1 MPRRRRVLL
10 ALALATSLSIVPA
23 PKPARADLLGADVAQ
38 LAAILAELLS
48 QGLQLASQLEQLQ
61 TQVRYTEQ
69 TLRQLDPSSLSG
81 LVNTFNT
88 LRWNY
93 QSLAGQVQTI
103 SFTAN
108 HVQSDFNRL
117 FPKDKSAW
125 RSVRSSDFDGYY
137 TGWQTE
143 ISNSSLVAMSA
154 QTQIDLLK
162 RQNDVMMDILRQ
174 SQGANGE
181 LRQLQLINQSLA
193 KIHDRLGTVV
203 EVLATSQRV
212 TAALAA
218 STSGQN
224 LMIRESK
231 QRRLDGYTDRGR
243 PSRVL
248 NRLP

>member
-1 MPRRRRVLL
+1 MSHRRRTLLVAVL
-10 ALALATSLSIVPA
+10 AASLMTFPGSRA
-23 PKPARADLLGADVAQ
+23 ARADLFGGDVAE
-38 LAAILAELLS
+38 LAAMLAELIS
-48 QGLQLASQLEQLQ
+48 QGINMANQLEQLQ
-61 TQVRYTEQ
+61 AQVRYTEQ

-93 QSLAGQVQTI
+93 QSLASQVQTI

-108 HVQSDFNRL
+108 HVQADFKRL
-117 FPKDKSAW
+117 FPKDKTAW
-125 RSVRSSDFDGYY
+125 RNVNAADFDSRYAS
-137 TGWQTE
+137 WQTE

-162 RQNDVMMDILRQ
+162 KQNDVMMDILRQ

-193 KIHDRLGTVV
+193 KIHDRLGAVV
-203 EVLATSQRV
+203 EVLATGQRV

-218 STSGQN
+218 TMSGEKM
-224 LMIRESK
+224 MIRESK
-231 QRRLDGYTDRGR
+231 QRRIEGYTNRGK
-243 PSRVL
+243 PARVL
-248 NRLP
+248 TKLP

>member
-1 MPRRRRVLL
+1 MSRRRRPVLCVVL
-10 ALALATSLSIVPA
+10 AAALWTVPS
-23 PKPARADLLGADVAQ
+23 PKTARADLFGADVAQ
-38 LAAILAELLS
+38 LAAILAELLT
-48 QGLQLASQLEQLQ
+48 QGLTLLNQLQQLE

-69 TLRQLDPSSLSG
+69 TLRQLDPTSFNG
-81 LVNTFNT
+81 LVNSFNT

-93 QSLAGQVQTI
+93 QSLVGQVQTI
-103 SFTAN
+103 RFTAN

-117 FPKDKSAW
+117 FPKDRTAW
-125 RSVRSSDFDGYY
+125 RSVPSSDFDRRYAS
-137 TGWQTE
+137 WQTE

-181 LRQLQLINQSLA
+181 LRQLQLINQSLG

-203 EVLATSQRV
+203 EVLATGQRV

-218 STSGQN
+218 SGAGERM
-224 LMIRESK
+224 MIRESK
-231 QRRLDGYTDRGR
+231 QRRLEGYTNRGR

>member
-1 MPRRRRVLL
+1 MSHPRRT
-10 ALALATSLSIVPA
+10 ALAAALAVSLLTVPP
-23 PKPARADLLGADVAQ
+23 PKAARADLFGGDVAE
-38 LAAILAELLS
+38 LAAILAEMLS
-48 QGLQLASQLEQLQ
+48 QGLQLANQINQLQ
-61 TQVRYTEQ
+61 TQIRYTEQ
-69 TLRQLDPSSLSG
+69 TLKQLDPTSFSG

-103 SFTAN
+103 RFTAS
-108 HVQSDFNRL
+108 HVQADFNRL
-117 FPKDKSAW
+117 FPKDKTAW
-125 RSVRSSDFDGYY
+125 RSIPSSDFDGRYAS
-137 TGWQTE
+137 WQTE
-143 ISNSSLVAMSA
+143 ISNSSLVAISA

-174 SQGANGE
+174 SQAANGE

-203 EVLATSQRV
+203 EVLATGQRV

-218 STSGQN
+218 SGSGEK

-231 QRRLDGYTDRGR
+231 QRRLDGYTNRGR

>member
-1 MPRRRRVLL
+1 MCHRRRAVLTVVLVASLL
-10 ALALATSLSIVPA
+10 AIPA
-23 PKPARADLLGADVAQ
+23 SRMARADLFGGDVVE

-48 QGLQLASQLEQLQ
+48 QGLNMVNQLEQLQ
-61 TQVRYTEQ
+61 AQVRYTEQ
-69 TLRQLDPSSLSG
+69 TLRQLDPTSLSG

-108 HVQSDFNRL
+108 QVHTDFNRL
-117 FPKDKSAW
+117 FPKDKNAW
-125 RSVRSSDFDGYY
+125 KNVRSSEFDSHY
-137 TGWQTE
+137 TTWQTE
-143 ISNSSLVAMSA
+143 ISNSSIVAMSA

-203 EVLATSQRV
+203 EVLATGQRV

-218 STSGQN
+218 TMSGEK

-231 QRRLDGYTDRGR
+231 QRRLEGYTNKGK
-243 PSRVL
+243 PARVL
-248 NRLP
+248 NKLP

>member
-1 MPRRRRVLL
+1 MCTRRRTVLAAALVAGLLVL
-10 ALALATSLSIVPA
+10 APPRT
-23 PKPARADLLGADVAQ
+23 ARTDLFGGDVAE
-38 LAAILAELLS
+38 LAAILTELVS
-48 QGLQLASQLEQLQ
+48 QGVQLADQLDRLQ
-61 TQVRYTEQ
+61 TQIRYTEQ
-69 TLRQLDPSSLSG
+69 TLRQLDPTSFSG
-81 LVNTFNT
+81 LVNAFNT

-103 SFTAN
+103 GFTAS
-108 HVQSDFNRL
+108 HVQTDFNRL
-117 FPKDKSAW
+117 FPKDKNAW
-125 RSVRSSDFDGYY
+125 RGVPSSNFDGYY

-143 ISNSSLVAMSA
+143 ISKSSLVAMSA

-218 STSGQN
+218 SGSGEK

-231 QRRLDGYTDRGR
+231 QRRLDGYTNRGR
-243 PSRVL
+243 PPRVL

>member
-1 MPRRRRVLL
+1 MSHRRHTVVVA
-10 ALALATSLSIVPA
+10 ALAVAILAVA
-23 PKPARADLLGADVAQ
+23 PNVGRADPFGGEVAQ
-38 LAAILAELLS
+38 LAAILSELLS
-48 QGLQLASQLEQLQ
+48 QGVQLANQLQ
-61 TQVRYTEQ
+61 QLQAEVRYTEQ
-69 TLRQLDPSSLSG
+69 TLQQLDPTSFSNL
-81 LVNTFNT
+81 LNTFNT

-103 SFTAN
+103 SFTAT
-108 HVQSDFNRL
+108 HVQSDFTRL
-117 FPKDKSAW
+117 FPKDKNAW
-125 RSVRSSDFDGYY
+125 RGAPSSAFDGYY

-154 QTQIDLLK
+154 QTQIDLLQ
-162 RQNDVMMDILRQ
+162 RQNDVMMGILRQ

-203 EVLATSQRV
+203 EVLATGQRV

-218 STSGQN
+218 ATSGQN
-224 LMIRESK
+224 LMLRESK
-231 QRRLDGYTDRGR
+231 QRRLDGYTNRGR

>member
-1 MPRRRRVLL
+1 MSHRRRN
-10 ALALATSLSIVPA
+10 ALAAVVVASLMMFPVPRA
-23 PKPARADLLGADVAQ
+23 ARADLFGGDVAE
-38 LAAILAELLS
+38 LAAMLAELIS
-48 QGLQLASQLEQLQ
+48 QGINMANQLEQLQ
-61 TQVRYTEQ
+61 AEVRYTEQ
-69 TLRQLDPSSLSG
+69 TLRQLDPTSLSG

-93 QSLAGQVQTI
+93 QSLASQVQTI

-108 HVQSDFNRL
+108 HVQADFNRL
-117 FPKDKSAW
+117 FPKDKAAW
-125 RSVRSSDFDGYY
+125 RRVNASDFDSHYAS
-137 TGWQTE
+137 WQTE

-162 RQNDVMMDILRQ
+162 KQNDVMMDILRQ

-203 EVLATSQRV
+203 EVLATGQRV

-218 STSGQN
+218 TMSGEKM
-224 LMIRESK
+224 MIRESK
-231 QRRLDGYTDRGR
+231 QRRLEGYTNRGK
-243 PSRVL
+243 PARVL

>member
-1 MPRRRRVLL
+1 MHHHRRTVLAVAVAACLVAPGASRR
-10 ALALATSLSIVPA
+10 
-23 PKPARADLLGADVAQ
+23 ARADLFGGDVAE
-38 LAAILAELLS
+38 LAAILSELIS
-48 QGLQLASQLEQLQ
+48 QGLQLASQLDQLQ
-61 TQVRYTEQ
+61 KEVRYTEQ
-69 TLRQLDPSSLSG
+69 TLRQLDPSSFSS

-93 QSLAGQVQTI
+93 QSLAGQARTI

-108 HVQSDFNRL
+108 HVQSDFTRL
-117 FPKDKSAW
+117 FPKDKTAW
-125 RSVRSSDFDGYY
+125 RSVSSSDFDGYY

-162 RQNDVMMDILRQ
+162 KQNDVMMDILRQ

-203 EVLATSQRV
+203 EVLATGQRV

-218 STSGQN
+218 SGSGEQ

-231 QRRLDGYTDRGR
+231 QRRLDGYTNRGQ

>member
-1 MPRRRRVLL
+1 MSHRRHTVVVAALAVALL
-10 ALALATSLSIVPA
+10 AVA
-23 PKPARADLLGADVAQ
+23 PNAARADPFGGDVAE
-38 LAAILAELLS
+38 LAAILSELLS
-48 QGLQLASQLEQLQ
+48 QGVQLANQLQ
-61 TQVRYTEQ
+61 QLQAEVRYTEQ
-69 TLRQLDPSSLSG
+69 TLQQLDPTSFSSL
-81 LVNTFNT
+81 LNTFNT

-108 HVQSDFNRL
+108 HVQSDFTRL
-117 FPKDKSAW
+117 FPKDTNAW
-125 RSVRSSDFDGYY
+125 RAAPSSAFDGYY

-154 QTQIDLLK
+154 QTQIDLLQ
-162 RQNDVMMDILRQ
+162 RQNDVMMGILRQ

-218 STSGQN
+218 ATSGQN
-224 LMIRESK
+224 LMLRESK
-231 QRRLDGYTDRGR
+231 QRRLDGYTNRGR

>member
-1 MPRRRRVLL
+1 MNHARRTILAAAVAACLL
-10 ALALATSLSIVPA
+10 APPTPRT
-23 PKPARADLLGADVAQ
+23 ARADIFGGDVVE
-38 LAAILAELLS
+38 LAAILSELLS
-48 QGLQLASQLEQLQ
+48 QGLQLANQIEQLQ
-61 TQVRYTEQ
+61 TQIRYTEQ
-69 TLRQLDPSSLSG
+69 TLKQLDPTSFSG

-93 QSLAGQVQTI
+93 QSIAGQVQTI
-103 SFTAN
+103 GFTAS
-108 HVQSDFNRL
+108 HVQADFNRM
-117 FPKDKSAW
+117 FPKDKTAW
-125 RSVRSSDFDGYY
+125 RSVPSSDFDGRYAS
-137 TGWQTE
+137 WQTE

-218 STSGQN
+218 SGSGEK

-231 QRRLDGYTDRGR
+231 QRRLDGYTNRGR

>member
-1 MPRRRRVLL
+1 MSHRRRTVLV
-10 ALALATSLSIVPA
+10 AVLSAFLFASA
-23 PKPARADLLGADVAQ
+23 PPKMARADLFGGDLAE

-48 QGLQLASQLEQLQ
+48 QGLAIASQLEQLQ

-69 TLRQLDPSSLSG
+69 TLRQLDPTSFRG
-81 LVNTFNT
+81 LLNTFNT

-117 FPKDKSAW
+117 FPKDKDAW
-125 RSVRSSDFDGYY
+125 RGARSSDFDRYY

-154 QTQIDLLK
+154 QTQIDLLR
-162 RQNDVMMDILRQ
+162 RQNDVMTDILRQ

>member
-1 MPRRRRVLL
+1 VTGGAREQVRTDEINLEGREVVLL
-10 ALALATSLSIVPA
+10 DERRDDA
-23 PKPARADLLGADVAQ
+23 
-38 LAAILAELLS
+38 
-48 QGLQLASQLEQLQ
+48 
-61 TQVRYTEQ
+61 
-69 TLRQLDPSSLSG
+69 
-81 LVNTFNT
+81 
-88 LRWNY
+88 
-93 QSLAGQVQTI
+93 
-103 SFTAN
+103 
-108 HVQSDFNRL
+108 
-117 FPKDKSAW
+117 
-125 RSVRSSDFDGYY
+125 
-137 TGWQTE
+137 
-143 ISNSSLVAMSA
+143 LVAMSA

-218 STSGQN
+218 SASGQN

-231 QRRLDGYTDRGR
+231 QRRLDGYTNRGR

>member
-1 MPRRRRVLL
+1 MSRRRRPVLCVVL
-10 ALALATSLSIVPA
+10 AIALSTVPSS
-23 PKPARADLLGADVAQ
+23 KTARADLFGGDVAE
-38 LAAILAELLS
+38 LAAILVELIA
-48 QGLQLASQLEQLQ
+48 QGLTMVYQLQQLEA
-61 TQVRYTEQ
+61 QVRYTEQ
-69 TLRQLDPSSLSG
+69 TLRQLDPTSFSG
-81 LVNTFNT
+81 LVNSFNS

-93 QSLAGQVQTI
+93 QSLVGQVQTI
-103 SFTAN
+103 RFSAN

-117 FPKDKSAW
+117 FPKDRTAW
-125 RSVRSSDFDGYY
+125 RNVPSADFDRRYAS
-137 TGWQTE
+137 WQTE

-181 LRQLQLINQSLA
+181 LRQLQLINQSLG

-203 EVLATSQRV
+203 EVLATGQRV

-218 STSGQN
+218 SGAGERM
-224 LMIRESK
+224 MIRESK
-231 QRRLDGYTDRGR
+231 QRRLEGYTNRGR

>member
-1 MPRRRRVLL
+1 MSHGRRTALVA
-10 ALALATSLSIVPA
+10 ALAASLLTVP
-23 PKPARADLLGADVAQ
+23 PPRPARADIFGGDLVE
-38 LAAILAELLS
+38 LAAILSELLS
-48 QGLQLASQLEQLQ
+48 QGLQLANQIEQLQ
-61 TQVRYTEQ
+61 TQIRYTEQ
-69 TLRQLDPSSLSG
+69 TLKQLDPTSFSG

-88 LRWNY
+88 LKWNY
-93 QSLAGQVQTI
+93 QSIAGQVQTI
-103 SFTAN
+103 GFTAS

-117 FPKDKSAW
+117 FPKDKTAW
-125 RSVRSSDFDGYY
+125 RSVPSSDFDGRYAS
-137 TGWQTE
+137 WQTE

-162 RQNDVMMDILRQ
+162 QQNDVMMDILRQ

-203 EVLATSQRV
+203 EVLATGQRV

-218 STSGQN
+218 SGSGEK

-231 QRRLDGYTDRGR
+231 QRRLDGYTNRGR

>member
-1 MPRRRRVLL
+1 MSHRRRTVLVA
-10 ALALATSLSIVPA
+10 ALAASLFGVAPNPA
-23 PKPARADLLGADVAQ
+23 CADPLGSDVVQLGA
-38 LAAILAELLS
+38 ILSELLS
-48 QGLQLASQLEQLQ
+48 QGVQLANQLQ
-61 TQVRYTEQ
+61 QLQAEVRYTEQ
-69 TLRQLDPSSLSG
+69 TLQQLDPTSFGNL
-81 LVNTFNT
+81 LNAFNT

-108 HVQSDFNRL
+108 HVQSDFTRL
-117 FPKDKSAW
+117 FPKDKTAW
-125 RSVRSSDFDGYY
+125 RAVPSSAFDGYY
-137 TGWQTE
+137 TRWQTE

-154 QTQIDLLK
+154 QTQIDLLQ
-162 RQNDVMMDILRQ
+162 RQNDVMMGILAQ

-218 STSGQN
+218 ATSGQN
-224 LMIRESK
+224 LMLRESK
-231 QRRLDGYTDRGR
+231 QRRLDGYTNRGK

>member
-1 MPRRRRVLL
+1 MLRGRRTLVALVL
-10 ALALATSLSIVPA
+10 AVSLSAA
-23 PKPARADLLGADVAQ
+23 PPSKTARADLFGADVAQ
-38 LAAILAELLS
+38 LAAILAELIT
-48 QGLQLASQLEQLQ
+48 QGLTMVNQLQQLQ

-69 TLRQLDPSSLSG
+69 TLRQLDSTSFSG
-81 LVNTFNT
+81 LVNSFNT

-103 SFTAN
+103 RFAAS

-117 FPKDKSAW
+117 FPKDRTAW
-125 RSVRSSDFDGYY
+125 RNVPSAEFGTRYGS
-137 TGWQTE
+137 WQTE

-154 QTQIDLLK
+154 QAQIDMLK

-203 EVLATSQRV
+203 EVLATGQRV

-218 STSGQN
+218 SGAGERM
-224 LMIRESK
+224 MIRESK
-231 QRRLDGYTDRGR
+231 QRRLEGYTNRGR